1 MKYTV
6 PEEYQAQFNTL
17 IRSVPVEL
25 QDDDAFKETLLVYL
39 KIGGISLARHY
50 AETTAKYLNVD
61 VLELGTGLRFPKV
74 AEVKQEDEDNDDDDD
89 DDENE
94 NEDEYNDD
102 DNDSDDKTAEEEKS
116 DWFSTHEEG
125 GLKVTSQKGGRN
137 IQLAIIDSMIFEVMA
152 PLYLLR

>member
-61 VLELGTGLRFPKV
+61 VLEIGTGLRFPKV
-74 AEVKQEDEDNDDDDD
+74 AEVKQEDETEDETEDEN

-94 NEDEYNDD
+94 DDDEEDNDD
-102 DNDSDDKTAEEEKS
+102 DNDQDDETAKEEKS
-116 DWFSTHEEG
+116 D
-125 GLKVTSQKGGRN
+125 
-137 IQLAIIDSMIFEVMA
+137 
-152 PLYLLR
+152 

>member
-25 QDDDAFKETLLVYL
+25 QEDDTFKETVLVYL
-39 KIGGISLARHY
+39 KKGGISLARRY

-74 AEVKQEDEDNDDDDD
+74 VEVKQEDDDEDDDQ
-89 DDENE
+89 DEE
-94 NEDEYNDD
+94 
-102 DNDSDDKTAEEEKS
+102 TEKE
-116 DWFSTHEEG
+116 TPE
-125 GLKVTSQKGGRN
+125 
-137 IQLAIIDSMIFEVMA
+137 
-152 PLYLLR
+152 